1 MDSKKTGVFMLDEK
15 YLFAEENPPLLI
27 VGNTVE
33 LICDGPAIVKEVI
46 VNIFCITWKKLL
58 LSFFWCFCWVL
69 WIYVELKSFN
79 NWR

>member
-1 MDSKKTGVFMLDEK
+1 MLDEK

-46 VNIFCITWKKLL
+46 V
-58 LSFFWCFCWVL
+58 LSKHTLYYLEKIV
-69 WIYVELKSFN
+69 S
-79 NWR
+79 

>member
-1 MDSKKTGVFMLDEK
+1 VDSKKTGVFMLDEK

-46 VNIFCITWKKLL
+46 V
-58 LSFFWCFCWVL
+58 LSKHTLYYLEKIV
-69 WIYVELKSFN
+69 S
-79 NWR
+79 